1 MREASDLR
9 RSRIGAN
16 RLILWSGI
24 LTAENGS
31 TVVMKSISKHF
42 GGVTALDNVDFEARA
57 GEVHALMG
65 ENGAGKST
73 LIKVLSGAYTKD
85 SGEVYVVSSTLDNVK
100 TRGDYHNSVSVIY
113 QEFALAPELTV
124 AENIFIDN
132 LGENGII
139 NWKKLKNKAETL
151 LEKLGFLD
159 IDVLKP
165 VSELSVAYQQVVEI
179 CKALT
184 RETKVLVLDEPT
196 AVLTKKEIDKLFEI
210 IAELKAK
217 GVCIIY
223 VSHRIEEVFR
233 ICDRVTV
240 LKDGKKVDTINV
252 HDVNREQLVRMMIG
266 REMKDYFP
274 LRQVEIGEIIFQ
286 VKNLYYG
293 TMVKDVSLYVR
304 KGEVLGVSGLIGAGR
319 TETFRAIFGA
329 EKKDSGEIIIEN
341 TIVNLTSPKEAVAY
355 GVGMLPED
363 RKQHGVLLDMSIKIN
378 GTLTI
383 VNRIK
388 KSFGRI
394 DNVKEENIIADLV
407 NRLHAK
413 IGSASDQVNTL
424 SGGNQ
429 QKIAL
434 MKWVA
439 SNSKVLLLDEP
450 TRGVDIGAKVE
461 IYRIINE
468 LASKGVGIIINSSE
482 MPEIIGMS
490 DRVIVMRNGMIAGEL
505 GKDMINEYNLIKL
518 AMGV

>member
-1 MREASDLR
+1 
-9 RSRIGAN
+9 
-16 RLILWSGI
+16 
-24 LTAENGS
+24 LTKEYVS
-31 TVVMKSISKHF
+31 TVIMKDISKHF
-42 GGVTALDNVDFEARA
+42 GGVQALDHVDFEARA

-73 LIKVLSGAYTKD
+73 LIKVLSGAYTRD
-85 SGEVYVVSSTLDNVK
+85 SGEVYIASSESGVVK
-100 TRGDYHNSVSVIY
+100 TRSDYHKSVSVIY
-113 QEFALAPELTV
+113 QEFALASDLTV
-124 AENIFIDN
+124 AENIYIDS
-132 LGENGII
+132 LGDNMGII
-139 NWKKLKNKAETL
+139 NWKTLKLKAETL
-151 LEKLGFLD
+151 LEKLGFSD

-179 CKALT
+179 CKALH
-184 RETKVLVLDEPT
+184 REAKVLVLDEPT

-223 VSHRIEEVFR
+223 VSHRIEEIFR

-240 LKDGKKVDTINV
+240 LKDGKKVDTVNV
-252 HDVNREQLVRMMIG
+252 GDIHRDELVRMMIG

-274 LRQVEIGEIIFQ
+274 PRKAEVGEVIFR
-286 VKNLYYG
+286 VNHLNCG
-293 TMVKDVSLYVR
+293 AMVKDVSLHVK
-304 KGEVLGVSGLIGAGR
+304 KGEILGLSGLVGAGR

-329 EKKDSGEIIIEN
+329 EKKDSGEIILEN
-341 TIVNLTSPKEAVAY
+341 KMVNIRSPKDAVAC
-355 GVGMLPED
+355 GLGMLPED
-363 RKQHGVLLDMSIKIN
+363 RKQHGVLLDMSVKIN

-383 VNRIK
+383 LNRLK
-388 KSFGRI
+388 KTFGRI
-394 DNVKEENIIADLV
+394 DQTGEDNIVADLV

-413 IGSASDQVNTL
+413 IGSANDQVNTL

-429 QKIAL
+429 QKISL
-434 MKWVA
+434 MKWIA

-450 TRGVDIGAKVE
+450 TRGVDVGAKVE
-461 IYRIINE
+461 IYKIINE
-468 LASKGVGIIINSSE
+468 LAAQGVGIIITSSE

-505 GKDMINEYNLIKL
+505 KKDLIDEYNLIKL

>member
-1 MREASDLR
+1 MTE
-9 RSRIGAN
+9 
-16 RLILWSGI
+16 
-24 LTAENGS
+24 ENGS

-42 GGVTALDNVDFEARA
+42 GGVQALDNVDFEARA

-85 SGEVYVVSSTLDNVK
+85 SGEVYVAASSMSDHIK
-100 TRGDYHNSVSVIY
+100 TRSDYHKSVSVIY
-113 QEFALAPELTV
+113 QEFALAPDLTV
-124 AENIFIDN
+124 AENIYIDN
-132 LGENGII
+132 LGDNKGII
-139 NWKKLKNKAETL
+139 SWKTLKNRAETL
-151 LEKLGFLD
+151 LEKLGFSD

-184 RETKVLVLDEPT
+184 REAKVLVLDEPT

-217 GVCIIY
+217 GVCIVY
-223 VSHRIEEVFR
+223 VSHRIEEIFR
-233 ICDRVTV
+233 ICDRITV
-240 LKDGKKVDTINV
+240 LKDGKRVDTVNV
-252 HDVNREQLVRMMIG
+252 GDVNQEQLVRMMIG
-266 REMKDYFP
+266 REMKDFFP
-274 LRQVEIGEIIFQ
+274 PRQAEIGEVIFQ
-286 VKNLYYG
+286 VNHLNYG
-293 TMVKDVSLYVR
+293 PMVKDVSLYVR
-304 KGEVLGVSGLIGAGR
+304 KGEVLGLSGLVGAGR

-329 EKKDSGEIIIEN
+329 EKKDSGEITIEN
-341 TIVNLTSPKEAVAY
+341 KIVNITSPKDAVAY
-355 GVGMLPED
+355 GVGMLAED

-383 VNRIK
+383 INRIK
-388 KSFGRI
+388 RSFDRI
-394 DNVKEENIIADLV
+394 DEGKEENIVADLV

-413 IGSASDQVNTL
+413 IESTNDQVNTL

-434 MKWVA
+434 MKWIA

-450 TRGVDIGAKVE
+450 TRGVDVGAKVE
-461 IYRIINE
+461 IYKIINE
-468 LASKGVGIIINSSE
+468 LAAQGVGIIISSSE
-482 MPEIIGMS
+482 MPEIIGMC
-490 DRVIVMRNGMIAGEL
+490 DRVIVMRHGMIAGEL
-505 GKDMINEYNLIKL
+505 GRDMINEYNLIKL

>member
-1 MREASDLR
+1 
-9 RSRIGAN
+9 
-16 RLILWSGI
+16 
-24 LTAENGS
+24 LTEENGS
-31 TVVMKSISKHF
+31 TVLMKSISKSF
-42 GGVTALDNVDFEARA
+42 GGVKALDNVDFEARA
-57 GEVHALMG
+57 GEVHALVG

-85 SGEVYVVSSTLDNVK
+85 SGEVYVASSTYISTFKFFQQYKGSGEVDVASSISDSVK
-100 TRGDYHNSVSVIY
+100 PKGVSVIY
-113 QEFALAPELTV
+113 QEFALAPDLTV
-124 AENIFIDN
+124 AENIYIDN
-132 LGENGII
+132 LGDNNGII
-139 NWKKLKNKAETL
+139 SWKTLKSKAETL
-151 LEKLGFLD
+151 LEKLGFSD

-184 RETKVLVLDEPT
+184 IDAKVLVLDEPT

-210 IAELKAK
+210 IAELKTK

-223 VSHRIEEVFR
+223 VSHRLEEIFR

-240 LKDGKKVDTINV
+240 LKDGKKVDTVNV
-252 HDVNREQLVRMMIG
+252 CDVNQDQLVRMMIG

-274 LRQVEIGEIIFQ
+274 PRQAEIGDVIFQ
-286 VKNLYYG
+286 VNNLNCG
-293 TMVKDVSLYVR
+293 MMVKDVSLQVR
-304 KGEVLGVSGLIGAGR
+304 KGEVLGLSGLVGAGR

-341 TIVNLTSPKEAVAY
+341 KIVNITSPKDAVAC

-363 RKQHGVLLDMSIKIN
+363 RKQHGVLLDLPIKIN

-383 VNRIK
+383 IDRIK

-394 DNVKEENIIADLV
+394 DTGKEEKIVADLV
-407 NRLHAK
+407 DRLHAK
-413 IGSASDQVNTL
+413 IGSANDQVNTL

-434 MKWVA
+434 MKWIA

-450 TRGVDIGAKVE
+450 TRGVDVGAKVE
-461 IYRIINE
+461 IYKIINE
-468 LASKGVGIIINSSE
+468 LAAQGVGIIFASSD

>member
-1 MREASDLR
+1 MTE
-9 RSRIGAN
+9 
-16 RLILWSGI
+16 
-24 LTAENGS
+24 ENGS
-31 TVVMKSISKHF
+31 TVVMKSISKSF
-42 GGVTALDNVDFEARA
+42 VGVKALDNVDFEARA

-85 SGEVYVVSSTLDNVK
+85 SGEVYFDSSISDNVK
-100 TRGDYHNSVSVIY
+100 TKGDYHKRVSVIY
-113 QEFALAPELTV
+113 QEFALAPDLTV
-124 AENIFIDN
+124 AENIYIDN
-132 LGENGII
+132 LGENNGIV
-139 NWKKLKNKAETL
+139 NWKMLKSKAETL
-151 LEKLGFLD
+151 LKKLGFSD

-165 VSELSVAYQQVVEI
+165 VSELSVAYQQIVEI

-184 RETKVLVLDEPT
+184 RDAKVLVLDEPT
-196 AVLTKKEIDKLFEI
+196 AVLTKKDIDKLFEI

-240 LKDGKKVDTINV
+240 LKDGKKVDTVNV
-252 HDVNREQLVRMMIG
+252 RDVNREQLVRMMIG

-274 LRQVEIGEIIFQ
+274 PRQAEIGEVIFQ
-286 VKNLYYG
+286 VNNLHYG
-293 TMVKDVSLYVR
+293 TMVKDVSLHVR
-304 KGEVLGVSGLIGAGR
+304 KGEVLGLSGLVGAGR

-329 EKKDSGEIIIEN
+329 EKKDSGVIIIEN
-341 TIVNLTSPKEAVAY
+341 AIVNITSPKDAVAC

-363 RKQHGVLLDMSIKIN
+363 RKQHGVLLDLSIKIN

-383 VNRIK
+383 INRIK

-394 DNVKEENIIADLV
+394 DNSREESIVADLV
-407 NRLHAK
+407 DRLHAK
-413 IGSASDQVNTL
+413 IGSANDQVNTL

-429 QKIAL
+429 QKVAL
-434 MKWVA
+434 MKWIA

-450 TRGVDIGAKVE
+450 TRGVDVGAKVE
-461 IYRIINE
+461 IYKIINE

>member
-1 MREASDLR
+1 MTEAQDS
-9 RSRIGAN
+9 A
-16 RLILWSGI
+16 
-24 LTAENGS
+24 
-31 TVVMKSISKHF
+31 VVMKGISKHF
-42 GGVTALDNVDFEARA
+42 GGVCALDSVDFEARS

-85 SGEVYVVSSTLDNVK
+85 SGEVHVASGISEMGK
-100 TRGDYHNSVSVIY
+100 TKVDTHKWVSVIY
-113 QEFALAPELTV
+113 QEFALAPDLTV

-132 LGENGII
+132 LGDKNGII
-139 NWKKLKNKAETL
+139 HWKSLTSRAAAL
-151 LEKLGFLD
+151 LAKLGFAD
-159 IDVLKP
+159 IDVMKP

-184 RETKVLVLDEPT
+184 REAKILVLDEPT

-210 IAELKAK
+210 IADLKAK

-223 VSHRIEEVFR
+223 VSHRIEEIFR

-240 LKDGKKVDTINV
+240 LKDGQKVNTVNV
-252 HDVNREQLVRMMIG
+252 SDVNQEKLVRMMIG

-274 LRQVEIGEIIFQ
+274 PRHAEIGEVIFQ
-286 VKNLYYG
+286 ASHLNSG
-293 TMVKDVSLYVR
+293 AMVKDVSLQVR
-304 KGEVLGVSGLIGAGR
+304 RGEVLGVSGLVGAGR

-329 EKKDSGEIIIEN
+329 DKKDSGEIIIEDKPVK
-341 TIVNLTSPKEAVAY
+341 ISSPKDAVAC

-363 RKQHGVLLDMSIKIN
+363 RKQHGVLLDLSITIN

-383 VNRIK
+383 INRLR
-388 KSFGRI
+388 KSFDRI
-394 DNVKEENIIADLV
+394 DQAKEDNIVADLV
-407 NRLHAK
+407 TRLHAK
-413 IGSASDQVNTL
+413 IASANDPVSTL

-429 QKIAL
+429 QKVAL
-434 MKWVA
+434 MKWLA

-450 TRGVDIGAKVE
+450 TRGVDVGAKVE
-461 IYRIINE
+461 IYKIINE
-468 LASKGVGIIINSSE
+468 LAAQGVGIIFTSSE

-490 DRVIVMRNGMIAGEL
+490 DRVIVMRNGAIAGEL
-505 GKDMINEYNLIKL
+505 EKDMINEFNLIRL

>member
-1 MREASDLR
+1 MTE
-9 RSRIGAN
+9 
-16 RLILWSGI
+16 
-24 LTAENGS
+24 ENGS
-31 TVVMKSISKHF
+31 TVVMKSISKSF
-42 GGVTALDNVDFEARA
+42 GGVKALDSVDFEAQA

-85 SGEVYVVSSTLDNVK
+85 SGEVYVASSVSDNIK
-100 TRGDYHNSVSVIY
+100 TRGDYHKSVSVIY
-113 QEFALAPELTV
+113 QEFALAPDLTV
-124 AENIFIDN
+124 AENIYIDN
-132 LGENGII
+132 LGGNNGIV
-139 NWKKLKNKAETL
+139 NWKLLKSKAETL
-151 LEKLGFLD
+151 LEKLGFSD

-184 RETKVLVLDEPT
+184 REAKVLVLDEPT
-196 AVLTKKEIDKLFEI
+196 AVLTKKDIDKLFEI
-210 IAELKAK
+210 IKELKAK
-217 GVCIIY
+217 GVCVIY

-240 LKDGKKVDTINV
+240 LKDGKKVDTVNV
-252 HDVNREQLVRMMIG
+252 RDVNREQLVRMMIG

-274 LRQVEIGEIIFQ
+274 PRQAEIGEVIFQ
-286 VKNLYYG
+286 VNNLNYG
-293 TMVKDVSLYVR
+293 TMVKDVSLHVR
-304 KGEVLGVSGLIGAGR
+304 RGEVLGLSGLVGAGR

-341 TIVNLTSPKEAVAY
+341 TIVNITSPKDAVAC

-383 VNRIK
+383 INRIK

-394 DNVKEENIIADLV
+394 DNSREENVVADLV
-407 NRLHAK
+407 DRLHAK
-413 IGSASDQVNTL
+413 IGSANDQVNTL

-434 MKWVA
+434 MKWIA

-450 TRGVDIGAKVE
+450 TRGVDVGAKVE
-461 IYRIINE
+461 IYKIINE
-468 LASKGVGIIINSSE
+468 LAAQGVGIIINSSE